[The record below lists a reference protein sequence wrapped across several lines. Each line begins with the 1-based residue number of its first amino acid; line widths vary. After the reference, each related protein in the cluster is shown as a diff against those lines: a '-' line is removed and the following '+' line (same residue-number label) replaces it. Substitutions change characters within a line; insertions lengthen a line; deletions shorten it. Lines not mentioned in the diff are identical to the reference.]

1 MKQVIGQIVDQS
13 IADRNVILFFAKEN
27 SSGYFSLGALNPS
40 NQLYSQAN
48 KTVHFEPTPEST
60 LYILSVPSNWWQSE

>member
-27 SSGYFSLGALNPS
+27 SSGYFSLGALTDPS
-40 NQLYSQAN
+40 NQLYSQS
-48 KTVHFEPTPEST
+48 KQDCPF
-60 LYILSVPSNWWQSE
+60 